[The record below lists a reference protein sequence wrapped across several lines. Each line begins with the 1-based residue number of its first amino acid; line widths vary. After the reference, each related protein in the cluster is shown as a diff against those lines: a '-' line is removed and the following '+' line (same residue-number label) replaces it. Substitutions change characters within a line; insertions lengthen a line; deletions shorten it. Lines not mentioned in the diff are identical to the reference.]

1 MGAVFFIPKINV
13 NASFY
18 SNRKENSSWI
28 VYLATINYRSSL
40 MKKHFFCLLLLSL
53 FVGGVLGQDRMFV
66 VKFIQE
72 GKVISVDRTG
82 EITLRKQ
89 PFQIQIEH
97 IIDEGVLV
105 GATLEDDLYRS
116 AIGEADLEVSWY
128 ENTGMADAL
137 FNDDKAVMV
146 SNDAPNYWF
155 YSSAEE
161 HRFDRDPRESRGRY
175 VGKRTIA
182 NIALLDPYRK
192 IPIQQIKKDLYF
204 VFYEST
210 YDMTK
215 DEFNRGE
222 PLGVHIRWK

>member
-1 MGAVFFIPKINV
+1 
-13 NASFY
+13 
-18 SNRKENSSWI
+18 
-28 VYLATINYRSSL
+28 
-40 MKKHFFCLLLLSL
+40 MKKNLFSLVLLCL
-53 FVGGVLGQDRMFV
+53 FVGSALGQDRMFV

-72 GKVISVDRTG
+72 GKVIAVDRTG
-82 EITLRKQ
+82 EITLSKQ

-105 GATLEDDLYRS
+105 GATFDEGLYRS

-137 FNDDKAVMV
+137 FNKDKSVMV

-161 HRFDRDPRESRGRY
+161 HRFDRDPRASRGRY

-192 IPIQQIKKDLYF
+192 ISVQQIKKDLYF

-210 YDMTK
+210 YDTEDDAFK
-215 DEFNRGE
+215 RGE